1 MTNHLKGLL
10 MTIFAV
16 VILSPD
22 SVLIRLVEEASS
34 EIDSWTVLFWR
45 GSLYAVGVSLLV
57 LIKYRSKT
65 IAEFKNIGKGG
76 LLIGLFS
83 GISTG
88 TFVFA
93 IVYTSIANALVII
106 STGPIMIAIVAW
118 FLLKEKSSLITWA
131 SMVIVFIGIYIVMS
145 GSFGGKSLVGDF
157 FALITAVMMGFTG
170 SISNIPEAQLA
181 RLPFPCFVLLEGQ
194 PTMLH
199 DISRG
204 QVKAVLPEFGMVQ
217 LSLSDFMGDQGGA
230 RVLTLSPGRDT
241 QKRKLGLSWFAPQIR
256 RYRRSLLEVLL
267 VSLVLQLLNLAQPL
281 VFQQIFDKVIGQQNL
296 DTLYTLGMLLL
307 GVALFQ
313 GLLTAV
319 RTYLFAD
326 TTNRIDIAL
335 AVDADGIHLGQEDLP
350 VEDARKIRIISL
362 ILMNFIKCIIYRDL
376 QNNESNSL

>member
-118 FLLKEKSSLITWA
+118 FLLKERSSLITWA

-157 FALITAVMMGFTG
+157 FALITAVMMGFTFTLTRKYKDVNMVPVNAIGGLIAALIAFLMANQITVPAEVVGYIIAMG
-170 SISNIPEAQLA
+170 SILS
-181 RLPFPCFVLLEGQ
+181 
-194 PTMLH
+194 
-199 DISRG
+199 IS
-204 QVKAVLPEFGMVQ
+204 F
-217 LSLSDFMGDQGGA
+217 
-230 RVLTLSPGRDT
+230 
-241 QKRKLGLSWFAPQIR
+241 
-256 RYRRSLLEVLL
+256 
-267 VSLVLQLLNLAQPL
+267 
-281 VFQQIFDKVIGQQNL
+281 
-296 DTLYTLGMLLL
+296 
-307 GVALFQ
+307 
-313 GLLTAV
+313 
-319 RTYLFAD
+319 
-326 TTNRIDIAL
+326 
-335 AVDADGIHLGQEDLP
+335 
-350 VEDARKIRIISL
+350 SL
-362 ILMNFIKCIIYRDL
+362 ITIAPRYMPAAEVGMIMPLETVLGSLIAWYVI
-376 QNNESNSL
+376 NEVPSVNALVGGTIVIVTLFLHSWYSTRLAKNQIN

>member
-65 IAEFKNIGKGG
+65 IAEFNNIGKGG

-157 FALITAVMMGFTG
+157 FALITAVMMGFTFTLTRKYKDVNMVPVNAIG
-170 SISNIPEAQLA
+170 GLIAALIAFLMANQITVPAEVVGYIIAMGAILSIS
-181 RLPFPCFVLLEGQ
+181 F
-194 PTMLH
+194 
-199 DISRG
+199 
-204 QVKAVLPEFGMVQ
+204 
-217 LSLSDFMGDQGGA
+217 
-230 RVLTLSPGRDT
+230 
-241 QKRKLGLSWFAPQIR
+241 
-256 RYRRSLLEVLL
+256 
-267 VSLVLQLLNLAQPL
+267 
-281 VFQQIFDKVIGQQNL
+281 
-296 DTLYTLGMLLL
+296 
-307 GVALFQ
+307 
-313 GLLTAV
+313 
-319 RTYLFAD
+319 
-326 TTNRIDIAL
+326 
-335 AVDADGIHLGQEDLP
+335 
-350 VEDARKIRIISL
+350 SL
-362 ILMNFIKCIIYRDL
+362 ITIAPRYMPAAEVGMIMPLETVLGSLIAWYVI
-376 QNNESNSL
+376 NEVPSVNALVGGTIVIVTLFLHSWYSTRLAKNQIN

>member
-157 FALITAVMMGFTG
+157 FALVTAVMMGVTFTLTRKYKEVNMVPVNAIG
-170 SISNIPEAQLA
+170 GLIAALIAFLMANQITVPAEVVGYIIAMGAILSIS
-181 RLPFPCFVLLEGQ
+181 F
-194 PTMLH
+194 
-199 DISRG
+199 
-204 QVKAVLPEFGMVQ
+204 
-217 LSLSDFMGDQGGA
+217 
-230 RVLTLSPGRDT
+230 
-241 QKRKLGLSWFAPQIR
+241 
-256 RYRRSLLEVLL
+256 
-267 VSLVLQLLNLAQPL
+267 
-281 VFQQIFDKVIGQQNL
+281 
-296 DTLYTLGMLLL
+296 
-307 GVALFQ
+307 
-313 GLLTAV
+313 
-319 RTYLFAD
+319 
-326 TTNRIDIAL
+326 
-335 AVDADGIHLGQEDLP
+335 
-350 VEDARKIRIISL
+350 SL
-362 ILMNFIKCIIYRDL
+362 ITIAPRYMPAAEVGMIMPLETVLGSLIAWYVI
-376 QNNESNSL
+376 NEVPSVNALVGGTIVIVTLFLHSWYSTRLAKNQIN

>member
-157 FALITAVMMGFTG
+157 FALITAVMMGFTFTLTRKYKHINMVPVNAIG
-170 SISNIPEAQLA
+170 GLIAALIAFVMANQISVPAEVVGYIIAMGAILSISFSLITIAPRYMPAAEVGMIMPLETVLGSLIAWYFISEVPSTNAIIGGTIVIVTLFLHSWYSTRLA
-181 RLPFPCFVLLEGQ
+181 
-194 PTMLH
+194 
-199 DISRG
+199 
-204 QVKAVLPEFGMVQ
+204 KNQ
-217 LSLSDFMGDQGGA
+217 LS
-230 RVLTLSPGRDT
+230 
-241 QKRKLGLSWFAPQIR
+241 
-256 RYRRSLLEVLL
+256 
-267 VSLVLQLLNLAQPL
+267 
-281 VFQQIFDKVIGQQNL
+281 
-296 DTLYTLGMLLL
+296 
-307 GVALFQ
+307 
-313 GLLTAV
+313 
-319 RTYLFAD
+319 
-326 TTNRIDIAL
+326 
-335 AVDADGIHLGQEDLP
+335 
-350 VEDARKIRIISL
+350 
-362 ILMNFIKCIIYRDL
+362 
-376 QNNESNSL
+376 